1 MAGGEDEVG
10 TGRCRGTG
18 RKEREEVP
26 DEERGRRRGAGSRDL
41 EAVET
46 GRREGAGGRQSMG
59 ATGAGA
65 AAAAAARGETDWR
78 KGAEKEWTSTRVV
91 ANKKEGEVTRNSW

>member
-10 TGRCRGTG
+10 TGRRRGTG
-18 RKEREEVP
+18 SRE
-26 DEERGRRRGAGSRDL
+26 A

-46 GRREGAGGRQSMG
+46 GRRKGARGKQSMG

-78 KGAEKEWTSTRVV
+78 KGAGKEWTSTGVV
-91 ANKKEGEVTRNSW
+91 ADKKEAEVIRNSR